1 MNIFMTGGTGFVGT
15 TLARELSAANHRVT
29 ILTRPGKEKKTSL
42 AGVSYVDG
50 DPTRRGPWQEKVPG
64 HDVLINLAG
73 SPVFARWTDAVKK
86 DLRESRILTTA
97 HLVEALESG
106 PGERPSLL
114 STSAVGYYGFHGDE
128 ELDETSGPGSDFLA
142 ALALEWEEKALE
154 AEKRGVRVVIC
165 RFGIVMG
172 KNGGALAQMV
182 RPFRFGAG
190 SPLGSGRQWFSWIHE
205 MDLVRIFLFLMENQE
220 ITGPVNCTAPHP
232 VRNGELTKIMGRV
245 LGVPTFLPAVP
256 GFLVSLILGEFGSV
270 LLKGQKVM
278 PVKLLKAGFRFE
290 YPDMERALKNLLK

>member
-1 MNIFMTGGTGFVGT
+1 
-15 TLARELSAANHRVT
+15 
-29 ILTRPGKEKKTSL
+29 
-42 AGVSYVDG
+42 
-50 DPTRRGPWQEKVPG
+50 
-64 HDVLINLAG
+64 
-73 SPVFARWTDAVKK
+73 
-86 DLRESRILTTA
+86 
-97 HLVEALESG
+97 
-106 PGERPSLL
+106 
-114 STSAVGYYGFHGDE
+114 
-128 ELDETSGPGSDFLA
+128 
-142 ALALEWEEKALE
+142 
-154 AEKRGVRVVIC
+154 
-165 RFGIVMG
+165 
-172 KNGGALAQMV
+172 LAQMV

-205 MDLVRIFLFLMENQE
+205 GDLVRIFLFLMENQE